1 MWEEKT
7 AETIHWQ
14 RSNNLQGISHVQKRH
29 THTSLVTQ
37 TEEAGIGKEV
47 MDGYWSNKQQ
57 TVFPKVTK

>member
-37 TEEAGIGKEV
+37 TEEAGIGERG
-47 MDGYWSNKQQ
+47 DGWILE
-57 TVFPKVTK
+57 